1 MKSIDRPNTLKVTME
16 KQQLNT
22 MGNTGLYPGKDVF
35 AIS

>member
-1 MKSIDRPNTLKVTME
+1 MKSIDRSNTSKVTME